1 MHFHTLQNLKKM
13 SLFNS
18 FSHNLLTHP
27 KMELIFLDEVCD
39 MFMNESEIRLEE
51 GIEGERP
58 KEIPSS

>member
-13 SLFNS
+13 SLFSS

-27 KMELIFLDEVCD
+27 KMEPIFLNEVYD

-51 GIEGERP
+51 GIEGERS
-58 KEIPSS
+58 KKIPSS

>member
-1 MHFHTLQNLKKM
+1 M

-18 FSHNLLTHP
+18 FTHNLLTHP